1 MSAIDE
7 KLHRKGLGLRALA
20 RQELENH
27 YASELLLHIRAAG
40 NRMTRGPLTIVVARE
55 YGFCYGVERTIQY
68 AYETRIKFPD
78 RRIFVTDEVIH
89 NPHVNQKLVTL
100 GMEFLKG
107 RYRRWACFDDLTP
120 EDVVIIPA
128 FGVTVAELE
137 LLRSKGSILV
147 DTTCGSVLNVWKN
160 VERYAKRGFTAIIH
174 GKYWHEETRATAS
187 QVSKYPDG
195 RAIVV
200 LNMEE
205 ARLVCD
211 YIERGGDRAA
221 FLRKFDKAV
230 SEGFDP
236 DRDLVRVGVANQTTM
251 LASESREIEAAVRR
265 AVEVRWGAAALP
277 EHFMEFD
284 TICSATQERQD
295 AIYEMLKEPL
305 DLVVLI
311 GGFNSS
317 NTSHLA
323 EIAAGRYPTYF
334 IENAEDLRGPD
345 EIRCRAIHSS
355 DVEVRRGWLPRGR
368 PVTVGVTAGAS
379 TPNNVIGGVIERL
392 FKLAGEAPPGS

>member
-1 MSAIDE
+1 MSAVDE
-7 KLHRKGLGLRALA
+7 GLHRKGLGLKTLA
-20 RQELENH
+20 RRELESH
-27 YASELLLHIRAAG
+27 YASDLLLRIRESG
-40 NRMTRGPLTIVVARE
+40 GRMTRGNLTVVLARE

-128 FGVTVAELE
+128 FGVTVEELE

-160 VERYAKRGFTAIIH
+160 VERYARSGFTAIIH

-187 QVSKYPDG
+187 QVSKYAGG

-205 ARLVCD
+205 ARRICD
-211 YIERGGDRAA
+211 YIGRGGDRAE
-221 FLRKFDKAV
+221 FLRRFGKAV
-230 SEGFDP
+230 SDGFDP
-236 DRDLVRVGVANQTTM
+236 DRDLARVGVANQTTM
-251 LASESREIEAAVRR
+251 LAAESRAIEAAVRE
-265 AVEVRWGAAALP
+265 AVVARWGAAALAD
-277 EHFMEFD
+277 HFMEFD

-295 AIYEMLKEPL
+295 AIHEMLKEPL

-323 EIAAGRYPTYF
+323 EIAAERYPTYF
-334 IENAEDLRGPD
+334 IENAEDLRSGD
-345 EIRCRAIHSS
+345 EIRCRAIHAP

-392 FKLAGEAPPGS
+392 FELRGPGA